1 LHHGRDLQRAAPTQ
15 SFRAMNCQSTQ
26 VDVAIAQGS
35 AMQQPVEPLAI
46 AIISG
51 LIVRLV
57 LLMMTSV
64 FPFSGTATIGPA
76 ETA

>member
-1 LHHGRDLQRAAPTQ
+1 
-15 SFRAMNCQSTQ
+15 
-26 VDVAIAQGS
+26 
-35 AMQQPVEPLAI
+35 MQQPVEPLAI